1 MKKILIGLCFWV
13 GIVTAAEKPAE
24 ELKLPEEIVLKS
36 GRTLKNI
43 SVVRWEQDR
52 VVLKFTGG
60 ADPIPFSII
69 TNVPLATL
77 QTLRDAARTR
87 KNAVDAEVL
96 KMRQA
101 AENEKTQAQID
112 EAVADVKWEELARKN
127 KVAAGMPARWVLKAW
142 GSPLRTHTA
151 GGIEQWVFENKYV
164 YFKGGRVSSID
175 LK

>member
-1 MKKILIGLCFWV
+1 MKKILLSLCFLV
-13 GIVTAAEKPAE
+13 GVVTAAEKPAE

-77 QTLRDAARTR
+77 QKLRDAARTR
-87 KNAVDAEVL
+87 KNAVDAEVV

-142 GSPLRTHTA
+142 GAPLRVHTA
-151 GGIEQWVFENKYV
+151 GGIEQWVFEKQYV
-164 YFKGGRVSSID
+164 YLKAGRVSSIES
-175 LK
+175 K

>member
-1 MKKILIGLCFWV
+1 MKKILLSLCFLV
-13 GIVTAAEKPAE
+13 GVVTAAEKPAE

-77 QTLRDAARTR
+77 QKLRDAARTR
-87 KNAVDAEVL
+87 KNAVDAEVV

-127 KVAAGMPARWVLKAW
+127 KVATGMPERWVLKSW
-142 GSPLRTHTA
+142 GAPLRKHTA
-151 GGIEQWVFENKYV
+151 GAIEQWVFETKYV
-164 YFKGGRVSSID
+164 YFKAGRVSSIES
-175 LK
+175 K